1 MKAMLDEADSFGVDL
16 SEPPKFNYEK
26 CPGKIVPIYYKNV
39 HGRTY
44 EYKKNNMFK
53 KDFIYHL
60 DYLGVDFSTYS
71 FSKSI
76 KCGISYIK

>member
-26 CPGKIVPIYYKNV
+26 CPGKIVPIYYKNG

-44 EYKKNNMFK
+44 EYKKK
-53 KDFIYHL
+53 TICLKRIL
-60 DYLGVDFSTYS
+60 
-71 FSKSI
+71 SI
-76 KCGISYIK
+76 I